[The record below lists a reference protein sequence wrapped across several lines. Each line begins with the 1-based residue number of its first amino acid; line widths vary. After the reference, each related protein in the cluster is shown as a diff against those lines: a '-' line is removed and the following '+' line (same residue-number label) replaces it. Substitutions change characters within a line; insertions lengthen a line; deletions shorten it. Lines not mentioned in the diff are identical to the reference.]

1 MLELDNYVE
10 KIHTRLPILATVYI
24 AVAKSAEPTINV
36 STILSP
42 IVKKSPLNE
51 NIHKWLAVI
60 KNAELKNAVDF
71 Y

>member
-1 MLELDNYVE
+1 MLQMDNYVE
-10 KIHTRLPILATVYI
+10 KIHTRLPVLATAYI
-24 AVAKSAEPTINV
+24 AITKSAEPTINV
-36 STILSP
+36 SNILSS